1 MNGQSFLNQKSM
13 TSNLMVEVKTNGWNM
28 LDSYKEGQAIYGR
41 DEEIESISESILYN
55 VQTFVYG
62 KSGIGKTSLL
72 QAGIFPVLR
81 KNHYFPVII
90 RLAFYE
96 KETLTS
102 VVKKLVFEEAKT
114 ENHQIGKLPLNFH
127 PIDNSDISDCS
138 LQTFFSKVKFEDES
152 GEPYIPVLI
161 FDQFEETINN
171 EDNWQRTV
179 DFLKNDLYD
188 LLDNS
193 SVISGE
199 TLPYTNYRIVI
210 SMREDYLYC
219 LEDIVDRFSLW
230 ELRYNR
236 FRVKALND
244 EKATEVIRK
253 TFGANGLEE
262 GKVELIVNTIIRIV
276 KLNSGTR
283 FTEINTA
290 LLSLICSL
298 LHENS
303 EDACVRYK
311 DLRNI
316 NSYLRSYYD
325 DICNE
330 IGSGATHY
338 LESHLLTKDGRR
350 SSVDESEAIN
360 SGKIKQEALDYLVE
374 KRLLRRV
381 KTDNTSNRYEYIHDL
396 FAKMVYK
403 RLQEDKSQ
411 WFYPELRTLSKKED
425 RSTFLRKIL
434 ITSLSVISICC
445 AILSYH
451 FYTDHNTWKFWD
463 FTICRPNL
471 FYFMPFALSVYLLS
485 LVVKRLHD
493 INKSGWLC
501 FMIPLSAFFINAH
514 HFIPALD
521 YNDIPN
527 VISMLLGYLLIG
539 NFVFLCLKPSIS
551 SPKPRGFSRVYE
563 EVFNMAKITNIEF
576 IKSISLEFVWWCIC
590 CCLTDMVLFS
600 FFDFDTWRFFSFE
613 NDAIILDKLGMRKSF
628 PAVISLLP
636 IIICVS
642 PTLRARVK
650 SLGYPVW
657 ISYIPYF
664 NFLLLLIGLLP
675 NKILMNLR
683 LLRDNKNNQ
692 QQESDNIFAEITD
705 DFTVNEDIL
714 YTNHLNERLN
724 VITRLF
730 MLLVPLYGTI
740 KGLDKSQKIGI
751 RVSSMAMGLL
761 NALLIWGLFFYL
773 AITGYLDSVTGIWA
787 WLILIFVIVIYV
799 IPLIGM
805 FVLSRNQKKII
816 FCVIKEH
823 PYYSINQIAHELVV
837 KPSALE
843 KEINKM
849 KKKGEIERVEEG
861 GQLVWK
867 VNKPL

>member
-1 MNGQSFLNQKSM
+1 M

-102 VVKKLVFEEAKT
+102 VVKKLVLEEAKI
-114 ENHQIGKLPLNFH
+114 ENLQIGKSPLNIH
-127 PIDNSDISDCS
+127 VIDNSDISDCS
-138 LQTFFSKVKFEDES
+138 LQTFFSKVKFEDEN

-171 EDNWQRTV
+171 EDNWQRSV

-219 LEDIVDRFSLW
+219 LEDIIDRFSLW

-262 GKVELIVNTIIRIV
+262 GNVDLIVNTIIRIV
-276 KLNSGTR
+276 KLNRGTR

-303 EDACVRYK
+303 ENTCVKYK

-325 DICNE
+325 DICKE

-350 SSVDESEAIN
+350 SSVDESEALN
-360 SGKIKQEALDYLVE
+360 SGKIKQDDLDYLVE
-374 KRLLRRV
+374 KKLLRRV
-381 KTDNTSNRYEYIHDL
+381 KTDSTSNRYEYIHDL

-403 RLQEDKSQ
+403 RLQEDESQ
-411 WFYPELRTLSKKED
+411 WLYPELRTLSKKED
-425 RSTFLRKIL
+425 RSTFLRKFFF
-434 ITSLSVISICC
+434 TSLSVMGGCC
-445 AILSYH
+445 GILSIH
-451 FYTDHNTWKFWD
+451 FIIDHDTWRFWNL
-463 FTICRPNL
+463 TVCCPNL
-471 FYFMPFALSVYLLS
+471 FYFIPFALSAYLLP

-501 FMIPLSAFFINAH
+501 FTIPLSAFLINLH
-514 HFIPALD
+514 HFLPTLN
-521 YNDIPN
+521 YNDTPS
-527 VISMLLGYLLIG
+527 VISMLLGYLLLG
-539 NFVFLCLKPSIS
+539 YLVFLCLKPSIS
-551 SPKPRGFSRVYE
+551 SSKPRGFSRVYE
-563 EVFNMAKITNIEF
+563 EVFNIAKITNIEF
-576 IKSISLEFVWWCIC
+576 FKSLSLEFVWWCIC
-590 CCLTDMVLFS
+590 CCITDMMLLAYFDYDTWRLFS
-600 FFDFDTWRFFSFE
+600 FKY
-613 NDAIILDKLGMRKSF
+613 DAILLDKLEMMKSF

-636 IIICVS
+636 IIISVS
-642 PTLRARVK
+642 PALRARVK
-650 SLGYPVW
+650 SLGYPAW

-664 NFLLLLIGLLP
+664 NILLLLIGLLP
-675 NKILMNLR
+675 NNILTDLR
-683 LLRDNKNNQ
+683 LLRDNKNNPR
-692 QQESDNIFAEITD
+692 QESDNIFAEIAD
-705 DFTVNEDIL
+705 DYTINEDIL
-714 YTNHLNERLN
+714 YTNHLNEKLN
-724 VITRLF
+724 GNILLL

-751 RVSSMAMGLL
+751 RASSMEMGFL
-761 NALLIWGLFFYL
+761 NASLILGLFFYL
-773 AITGYLDSVTGIWA
+773 AITGYLDSVTDLWA

-849 KKKGEIERVEEG
+849 KGKGEIERVEEG
-861 GQLVWK
+861 GQLIWK

>member
-1 MNGQSFLNQKSM
+1 MSGQSFLNQKST
-13 TSNLMVEVKTNGWNM
+13 TSNLMEEVKTNGWNM

-102 VVKKLVFEEAKT
+102 VVKNLVFEEAKT
-114 ENHQIGKLPLNFH
+114 ENLQIGKLPLNFH

-152 GEPYIPVLI
+152 DEPYIPVLI

-253 TFGANGLEE
+253 TFGANCLEE

-325 DICNE
+325 DICKE

-425 RSTFLRKIL
+425 RSTSLRKIL
-434 ITSLSVISICC
+434 ITSLSVIGICC
-445 AILSYH
+445 GILTIH
-451 FYTDHNTWKFWD
+451 FITTHDTWEFWD

-501 FMIPLSAFFINAH
+501 FMIPLSVFFINAH

-521 YNDIPN
+521 YTDIASE
-527 VISMLLGYLLIG
+527 ISMLLGYLLIG
-539 NFVFLCLKPSIS
+539 YLVFLCLRPSIS
-551 SPKPRGFSRVYE
+551 STKPRGFSRVYE

-590 CCLTDMVLFS
+590 CCITDMMLLAY
-600 FFDFDTWRFFSFE
+600 FDHDTWRLFCFKQ
-613 NDAIILDKLGMRKSF
+613 DAIILDKLGMIKSF
-628 PAVISLLP
+628 PAVLSLLP
-636 IIICVS
+636 IIICLS
-642 PTLRARVK
+642 PALRARVK

-683 LLRDNKNNQ
+683 LLRENKNNQ

-724 VITRLF
+724 GNTVLF

-751 RVSSMAMGLL
+751 RVSSISMGVL
-761 NALLIWGLFFYL
+761 NASLIWGLFLYL
-773 AITGYLDSVTGIWA
+773 SINGYIDSVTSD
-787 WLILIFVIVIYV
+787 WLILILGIVIY
-799 IPLIGM
+799 IPLIGL
-805 FVLSRNQKKII
+805 FVLSRNLKKII

-837 KPSALE
+837 KPSAIE

-849 KKKGEIERVEEG
+849 KGKGEIEHVEEN

-867 VNKPL
+867 VNESLKK